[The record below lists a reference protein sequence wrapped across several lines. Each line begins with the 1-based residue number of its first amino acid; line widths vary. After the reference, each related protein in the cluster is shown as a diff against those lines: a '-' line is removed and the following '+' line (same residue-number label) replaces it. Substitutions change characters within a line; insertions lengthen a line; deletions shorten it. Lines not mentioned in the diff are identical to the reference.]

1 MRNES
6 WFWKRILFNLE
17 LWRKF
22 WKSQAH
28 PGKHLNPPISIH
40 CTRYMALLSTGF
52 KSNALLE
59 ILISSQITMNIN
71 DEKTYGT
78 EDCKWASEII
88 WPDSRDLQMRSLP
101 CRWVNWLAHG
111 TVGIRAAM
119 GIGPRFPASSDSWGY
134 SNQIL
139 KMGFSQS
146 VSPTWRNSQMAR
158 SL

>member
-1 MRNES
+1 MVLEEDIVQS
-6 WFWKRILFNLE
+6 GALEKILE
-17 LWRKF
+17 VTE
-22 WKSQAH
+22 AH

-40 CTRYMALLSTGF
+40 CIRYMALLSTGF